1 MRPAEKTDE
10 EPDPASQPRMPL
22 QLTKRQYFLAPMPTA
37 QLCLLLGKTKE
48 NESVMGECGTIID
61 KLDSADT
68 WLVRAL
74 IGSG

>member
-1 MRPAEKTDE
+1 
-10 EPDPASQPRMPL
+10 
-22 QLTKRQYFLAPMPTA
+22 MPTA

-74 IGSG
+74 IGSWLILQVGSSVCFMLYNFSTLSSFSTI